1 MFDSNEVEFLTAKPL
16 ELEALRQLTPFAPF
30 NDSAILLL
38 NALGNCII
46 RDRRSKEFPDLVTFA
61 FWCSYSNLSLMKK
74 KFTTNNYSVGRGIV
88 FHITPGN
95 VPLNF
100 AYSLASGILTGNT
113 NIVKVPSQSFT
124 QIGIFSDCLNMV
136 LDDPTFDEWKSRTFL
151 LRYKNVRQITD
162 ALSQICD
169 VRIIWGGDD
178 TINTVRESRLKPK
191 SYDLIFADRY
201 SFSAIKSVAYLE
213 ASNQESIATKFY
225 NDVYLFDQ
233 NACTSPHLIIWV
245 GDSSR
250 NQLARKY
257 FWGQLSRLVLANYS
271 ISAFQLVEKTVAAY
285 AVAATNPRSQIEMDF
300 NGTVTRVLIETLPAN
315 IETMR
320 SHSGFFLEYFSN
332 SINDLQSLVTRN
344 FQTMSYFGFEK
355 VELSRFFS
363 QNPLLGIDRVVPI
376 GETLDFSLLWDGYNL
391 VSSLTRQFEIN

>member
-1 MFDSNEVEFLTAKPL
+1 MSDFNDVDVLTAKPL
-16 ELEALRQLTPFAPF
+16 ELEALRQLTPFAAF
-30 NDSAILLL
+30 NHSAISFL

-61 FWCSYSNLSLMKK
+61 FWCSRSNLSLIQK
-74 KFTTNNYSVGRGIV
+74 KFTTNHYSVGRGIV

-113 NIVKVPSQSFT
+113 NIVKVPSQDFT

-136 LDDPTFDEWKSRTFL
+136 LADSTFDEWKSRIFL
-151 LRYKNVRQITD
+151 LRYKNVRRITD

-169 VRIIWGGDD
+169 VRIIWGGDEA
-178 TINTVRESRLKPK
+178 INEVRASHLKPK
-191 SYDLIFADRY
+191 SFDLIFADRY
-201 SFSAIKSVAYLE
+201 SFSVIKSAAYLE
-213 ASNQESIATKFY
+213 ASNQDSIATNFY

-245 GDSSR
+245 GDSSG

-257 FWGQLSRLVLANYS
+257 FWGQLSRIARAKYS
-271 ISAFQLVEKTVAAY
+271 LSTFQIIEKTVAAY
-285 AVAATNPRSQIEMDF
+285 AVAATNPRSQIEIDPS
-300 NGTVTRVLIETLPAN
+300 GAVTRVLLQTLPAD

-320 SHSGFFLEYFSN
+320 CHSGYFLEYFSN
-332 SINDLQSLVTRN
+332 SINEVQSFVTRS

-355 VELSRFFS
+355 HELSEFFS
-363 QNPLLGIDRVVPI
+363 QNFLLGIDRVVPF
-376 GETLDFSLLWDGYNL
+376 GETLGFSLLWDGYNL